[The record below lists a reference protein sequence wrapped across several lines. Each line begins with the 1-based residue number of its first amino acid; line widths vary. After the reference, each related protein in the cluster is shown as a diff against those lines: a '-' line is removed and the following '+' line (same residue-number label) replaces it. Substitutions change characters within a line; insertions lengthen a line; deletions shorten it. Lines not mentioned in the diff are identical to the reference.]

1 VGETPWGLRVNLIV
15 RDSVVKVDGFKGRM
29 LDAATDS
36 LLIRRDGMGV
46 VDLRAVISI
55 DDGAVLDV
63 RSGGYVD
70 FGPDGYQR
78 AVAHEL
84 PDRSSV
90 VVSPLITTRHPKYAW
105 LGRLQ
110 CIGVGQTHLKM
121 AQARYDVYAV
131 KPRALSAG
139 RQ

>member
-1 VGETPWGLRVNLIV
+1 MVALQFHPPQFVGETPWGLRVNLIV

-63 RSGGYVD
+63 R
-70 FGPDGYQR
+70 
-78 AVAHEL
+78 
-84 PDRSSV
+84 
-90 VVSPLITTRHPKYAW
+90 
-105 LGRLQ
+105 
-110 CIGVGQTHLKM
+110 
-121 AQARYDVYAV
+121 
-131 KPRALSAG
+131 
-139 RQ
+139 